1 MDSRQL
7 KDILATHADQLLQGR
22 RRHWRTQDYRTLS
35 PEDKSELTA
44 LLTVAERVKST
55 LKPVHPPRR
64 FESNL
69 KKELLTTAQQHHT
82 TGYIAPDPSRDLLI
96 LTGIFLGFMF
106 ALAGLLL
113 ALRRRSQPRQ
123 TLNLNPATQE
133 AAPNLS

>member
-1 MDSRQL
+1 MKFDDTKEGVMDSRQL

-22 RRHWRTQDYRTLS
+22 RRRLRTKDYRDLS
-35 PEDKSELTA
+35 PADQNELNS
-44 LLTVAERVKST
+44 LLNVAERVKST

-69 KKELLTTAQQHHT
+69 KKELLTTANQHQA
-82 TGYIAPDPSRDLLI
+82 TGYVAPDPSRDLLI

-113 ALRRRSQPRQ
+113 ALRLR
-123 TLNLNPATQE
+123 N
-133 AAPNLS
+133 